1 MSYQNLQAGRDAP
14 ALPAVGAIELVVTV
28 PLAKIYAVLVLE
40 VKARVIF
47 ECSWR

>member
-1 MSYQNLQAGRDAP
+1 MSTKISKQ
-14 ALPAVGAIELVVTV
+14 GAMPQRCRLLVPSKLVVTV